1 MPKQALSWHTEK
13 RRVNDLVPYDR
24 NPRQINDKQ
33 LEDLK
38 KSLKKFNLVEIPAI
52 DIGNR
57 VIAGHQRLKV
67 LQLLERGEERIEVR
81 VPNRKLTKAEFE
93 QYLLTSNAVSGDWD
107 FDKLKSFDIG
117 LLLDIGFDETDLV
130 NIWDQ
135 NLEIEDDSFDVEKEL
150 AKIKTPKT
158 KPGDLIALGPHRL
171 LCGDAGDPKVLKNL
185 FGKARASMI
194 YSDPPYNIKLDY
206 NLGIGGKQHYGG
218 NVDDNKTDEAY
229 RLFLRASLENALLV
243 SNLNTHVF
251 YWCDESY
258 IWLVQSL
265 YRELGLTNKRVCL
278 WIKNGHNP
286 TPGVAFNKC
295 FESCVYGTR
304 GKPYIAKGIENLNE
318 VMNKEITTGNR
329 LIDDILDLLNI
340 WLVKRLSGDQYEH
353 ATAKPPTLHEKAIR
367 RCTKPGDIIL
377 DSFLGSGSTLVAG
390 DQLKRRVYGVEL
402 EPIYC
407 DLIIKRY
414 EKLSKG
420 KAKKIN

>member
-135 NLEIEDDSFDVEKEL
+135 N
-150 AKIKTPKT
+150 
-158 KPGDLIALGPHRL
+158 
-171 LCGDAGDPKVLKNL
+171 
-185 FGKARASMI
+185 
-194 YSDPPYNIKLDY
+194 
-206 NLGIGGKQHYGG
+206 
-218 NVDDNKTDEAY
+218 
-229 RLFLRASLENALLV
+229 
-243 SNLNTHVF
+243 
-251 YWCDESY
+251 
-258 IWLVQSL
+258 
-265 YRELGLTNKRVCL
+265 
-278 WIKNGHNP
+278 
-286 TPGVAFNKC
+286 
-295 FESCVYGTR
+295 
-304 GKPYIAKGIENLNE
+304 
-318 VMNKEITTGNR
+318 
-329 LIDDILDLLNI
+329 
-340 WLVKRLSGDQYEH
+340 
-353 ATAKPPTLHEKAIR
+353 
-367 RCTKPGDIIL
+367 
-377 DSFLGSGSTLVAG
+377 
-390 DQLKRRVYGVEL
+390 
-402 EPIYC
+402 
-407 DLIIKRY
+407 
-414 EKLSKG
+414 
-420 KAKKIN
+420 